1 MSPTSMGDIPSLPNL
16 TALSLN
22 GLRDLFTSFSSYNAL
37 QIKGALH
44 SLTGAALAKG
54 NGSFAIDTPTFSLQ
68 SKVLSATE
76 PLLLPNISLP
86 PLGLAPGS
94 FVSRI
99 QWTTNPYDQSSNP
112 VVSLSALGSDS
123 SELSIRSL
131 STPFTTAWPVT
142 APNYTFF
149 CERDLVLLG
158 SGSSFTVPALNKVGS
173 AWMIP
178 CGDSFVNVSCP
189 IQSFQCPSTECV
201 YWNTSLSSWQS
212 DGCVTERNGSMIYCH
227 CTHMT
232 DFSTRIKG
240 IVSKNADVFSMASS
254 VYSEEGLRKF
264 SSWYGIFG
272 SFALATCILI
282 YIATRLDYPLRPIYV
297 DILMKHDKFK
307 PILARIP
314 YTPIYRYNPYSSAKL
329 YKKRDDTLPPPKSR
343 FNPCRRLCIQHSY
356 FQAILRFDPRLSRS
370 FRTLFLILIQFHSLF
385 ITAFLYGFSNG
396 SKVMSAGETIVLALL
411 TALVTIP
418 CVRLALWA
426 LNRVGLE
433 EFKFQFPAIY
443 HEYMRRVEFEAIAE
457 PLFSEE
463 KGKVED
469 ADVGESVGISMDESL
484 CVRML
489 NLCQWRSEAEVE
501 VKPPKE
507 RTVILRELAECIK
520 KEYPKFRTYGMVWE
534 RLPCHTVEGWI
545 FLLSSLGWIGWCLN
559 YLLLFASAH
568 STAVGEGILISY
580 GSTELVTIFLT
591 QPLTIIC
598 TMLVFIFGH
607 KKLPWPFNTESKSV
621 PSIYYFSNPLHSH
634 SILSSEFAHIL
645 FLDVPA
651 HASGVDILSLAPI
664 KSIVPTIHN
673 EEEEEDRR
681 IEQLYHSMLKYY
693 TEALV

>member
-1 MSPTSMGDIPSLPNL
+1 
-16 TALSLN
+16 
-22 GLRDLFTSFSSYNAL
+22 
-37 QIKGALH
+37 
-44 SLTGAALAKG
+44 
-54 NGSFAIDTPTFSLQ
+54 
-68 SKVLSATE
+68 
-76 PLLLPNISLP
+76 
-86 PLGLAPGS
+86 
-94 FVSRI
+94 
-99 QWTTNPYDQSSNP
+99 
-112 VVSLSALGSDS
+112 
-123 SELSIRSL
+123 
-131 STPFTTAWPVT
+131 
-142 APNYTFF
+142 
-149 CERDLVLLG
+149 
-158 SGSSFTVPALNKVGS
+158 
-173 AWMIP
+173 
-178 CGDSFVNVSCP
+178 
-189 IQSFQCPSTECV
+189 
-201 YWNTSLSSWQS
+201 
-212 DGCVTERNGSMIYCH
+212 
-227 CTHMT
+227 MT

-240 IVSKNADVFSMASS
+240 IISQNADVFSMASS

-272 SFALATCILI
+272 AFALLTFILVYTATL
-282 YIATRLDYPLRPIYV
+282 LDYPLRPIYV
-297 DILMKHDKFK
+297 DLLMKHDKFK

-329 YKKRDDTLPPPKSR
+329 YKKRDETLLPPKSR

-356 FQAILRFDPRLSRS
+356 FQAMLRFDPRLSRS
-370 FRTLFLILIQFHSLF
+370 FRILFLILIQFHSLF
-385 ITAFLYGFSNG
+385 VTAFLYGFSNG
-396 SKVMSAGETIVLALL
+396 SKVMSAGDTILL
-411 TALVTIP
+411 SILTSLVTIP
-418 CVRLALWA
+418 CVRIALWA

-457 PLFSEE
+457 PLFSGDKEVEAEE
-463 KGKVED
+463 DTG
-469 ADVGESVGISMDESL
+469 ASIGIDMDESL

-489 NLCQWRSEAEVE
+489 NLCQWRSEVE

-507 RTVILRELAECIK
+507 RAVILRELAECIK
-520 KEYPKFRTYGMVWE
+520 KDYPKFRTYGMGWE

-568 STAVGEGILISY
+568 SNSVGEGILISY

-607 KKLPWPFNTESKSV
+607 KKLPWPFNTESKTI

-645 FLDVPA
+645 FLDVPSK
-651 HASGVDILSLAPI
+651 ASGVDILSLAPI

-673 EEEEEDRR
+673 EPEEEDRR